1 VVPENPIR
9 CHSAANK
16 RAQNGIVVER
26 GQDVRRRDASST
38 IESEPCPEEPI
49 RGGQLGSLYRPMED
63 AELVTK
69 RQDLKLKGRAAAE
82 RPRKGREER

>member
-1 VVPENPIR
+1 VVPENPIG

-38 IESEPCPEEPI
+38 IESQQLVPSL
-49 RGGQLGSLYRPMED
+49 RGLETG
-63 AELVTK
+63 
-69 RQDLKLKGRAAAE
+69 DLRCVGFRF
-82 RPRKGREER
+82 